1 MHLYAVEGTGADRL
15 HPDRD
20 PLMGPAAAVS
30 GFHVERKLITQDFM
44 RENV

>member
-1 MHLYAVEGTGADRL
+1 MHSYAVEGTGAGPL

-20 PLMGPAAAVS
+20 PLMRPAAAAS
-30 GFHVERKLITQDFM
+30 SFHVERKLITQDFM